1 MADFWSGFSQGFLPA
16 YTTGRARTDR
26 EQELKRARQQR
37 LADLDTVRQQRLG
50 DMATDRQQR
59 LDDLAAANAR
69 QDRITAAARKYSE
82 GRERRKIRAALQSFD
97 PSVSK
102 QAMEE
107 AFFAQPRE
115 EQEGAVKDRGGFEP
129 VDEFGYPTGEP
140 MRVVDPS
147 RMKGKV
153 GYPDLGEEGTWGA
166 SARAAR
172 LQVTADA
179 AKKIRA
185 DLAAEGNKYGMVQE
199 PGEIPA
205 QFAQRVQVAKNE
217 AEINLARGKAGATAG
232 GTKRGSIGPR
242 ADATLGYIAS
252 IDAGGGGDNLKNT
265 KEYFAQRDENGVIL
279 TDENGEI
286 VDGIDKDTGLPD
298 WQVFLASPA
307 VHDEMKALAGKYA
320 EYRGVFGRSPKM
332 LPDDIDNRGAA
343 ITRLQAEID
352 REKAEQEDDRKIAL
366 KKEMDALPKPV
377 LAQLDKL
384 RKAYHAEGA
393 DQQAI
398 LGNTALLLGGHF
410 GSIFDK
416 EKAEAFLESGKL
428 PSGEVGGKAPTETAE
443 ERKSR
448 LQFQHGIIRLDDLIQ
463 EADENDFTGLFPQL
477 KSKLLDEVLPALTI
491 DKYADWDR
499 MTFRHRASILSQNL
513 LRALNEEGRLS
524 ETDAVRILPL
534 TPLPSDDSPMFKAK
548 LQGIRELL
556 VAKLKLQDATAGR
569 EDVFSLEPVDF
580 FSKLGQ
586 PNEAF
591 GGTIVIPK
599 GMAAPI
605 IKTMPQ
611 YKFIGGD
618 KTKPVTFGY
627 IMGQQGL
634 TDEQKRMWIL
644 GADIPLPR
652 R

>member
-1 MADFWSGFSQGFLPA
+1 
-16 YTTGRARTDR
+16 
-26 EQELKRARQQR
+26 
-37 LADLDTVRQQRLG
+37 
-50 DMATDRQQR
+50 
-59 LDDLAAANAR
+59 
-69 QDRITAAARKYSE
+69 
-82 GRERRKIRAALQSFD
+82 
-97 PSVSK
+97 
-102 QAMEE
+102 MEE

-332 LPDDIDNRGAA
+332 LPGDVENRGAA

-398 LGNTALLLGGHF
+398 LGNTALLLGSETGAF
-410 GSIFDK
+410 VDK
-416 EKAEAFLESGKL
+416 DQAAAFLESGIL
-428 PSGEVGGKAPTETAE
+428 AGGEVGAGVKPPTETAA
-443 ERKSR
+443 ERNSR
-448 LQFQHGIIRLDDLIQ
+448 RTYQGVLTRLD
-463 EADENDFTGLFPQL
+463 E
-477 KSKLLDEVLPALTI
+477 LLDESDKHDWTGVIPSLNAIVKDEFLPVFGI
-491 DKYADWDR
+491 DKYAN
-499 MTFRHRASILSQNL
+499 FERASFRSTASVTAWNL
-513 LRALNEEGRLS
+513 VRSLNEEGRLS
-524 ETDAVRILPL
+524 DKDAAYLFPLVPTVKDEKPEFRAKLSAIKSLVIDKLQLQAAGAGRTDA
-534 TPLPSDDSPMFKAK
+534 
-548 LQGIRELL
+548 
-556 VAKLKLQDATAGR
+556 
-569 EDVFSLEPVDF
+569 FSLDPVTLLKSVD
-580 FSKLGQ
+580 Q
-586 PNEAF
+586 PSAEF
-591 GGTIVIPK
+591 GGVVQIPHKYAMSVI
-599 GMAAPI
+599 GN
-605 IKTMPQ
+605 MPQ
-611 YKFIGGD
+611 YKFIGED

-627 IMGQQGL
+627 IMGQPDL
-634 TDEQKRMWIL
+634 TDKQKRMWIL